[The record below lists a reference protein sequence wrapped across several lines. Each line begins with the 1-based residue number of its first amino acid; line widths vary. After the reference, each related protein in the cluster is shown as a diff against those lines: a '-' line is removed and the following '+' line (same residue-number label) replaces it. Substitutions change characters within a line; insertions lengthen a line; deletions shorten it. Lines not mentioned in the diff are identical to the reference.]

1 MLLNE
6 ISQNFNECLVYVML
20 ARVSHYCGI
29 LRLSQLLPHT
39 REQTR
44 LWIIHHRIRVDV
56 ETIWKV
62 TQNNIEKSK
71 SPTYSTLSR
80 TLFLGIRR
88 PSHPSKLSNHGT
100 NTKQRQWL
108 YKQAL
113 LPLNLYFRI
122 HWILPPKKPVSQWTK
137 LQDLHCKNTRTV
149 INLFFTLFSFLGF
162 VDYRIRAD
170 LAIIGQI
177 RGQ

>member
-1 MLLNE
+1 MA
-6 ISQNFNECLVYVML
+6 I
-20 ARVSHYCGI
+20 ACGI

-39 REQTR
+39 RWQTR

-56 ETIWKV
+56 EIIWKV
-62 TQNNIEKSK
+62 TQNYIEKSK
-71 SPTYSTLSR
+71 SPTYNTLSR

-137 LQDLHCKNTRTV
+137 LQDLHCKNTTTV
-149 INLFFTLFSFLGF
+149 IYYFFYAFLILGIRRPPHPSRLGNHRTNPRTITVQRQLFW
-162 VDYRIRAD
+162 V
-170 LAIIGQI
+170 
-177 RGQ
+177 

>member
-1 MLLNE
+1 MA
-6 ISQNFNECLVYVML
+6 I
-20 ARVSHYCGI
+20 ACGI

-39 REQTR
+39 RWQTR
-44 LWIIHHRIRVDV
+44 LWIIHHRIRVDA
-56 ETIWKV
+56 EIIWKA
-62 TQNNIEKSK
+62 TQNYIEKSK
-71 SPTYSTLSR
+71 SPTYNTLSR

-137 LQDLHCKNTRTV
+137 LQDLHCKNTTTV
-149 INLFFTLFSFLGF
+149 IYCFLAFLIPGIRRPPHPSKLGNLRTNPRTMTVQRQLLW
-162 VDYRIRAD
+162 V
-170 LAIIGQI
+170 
-177 RGQ
+177 

>member
-1 MLLNE
+1 MA
-6 ISQNFNECLVYVML
+6 I
-20 ARVSHYCGI
+20 ACGI

-39 REQTR
+39 RWQTR
-44 LWIIHHRIRVDV
+44 LWIIHHRIRVDA
-56 ETIWKV
+56 EIIWKV
-62 TQNNIEKSK
+62 TQNYIEKSK

-88 PSHPSKLSNHGT
+88 PPHPSKLSNHGT

-137 LQDLHCKNTRTV
+137 LQDLLCKNTTTV
-149 INLFFTLFSFLGF
+149 ISLFFTLFSFLGF
-162 VDYRIRAD
+162 VDHRIRAD

>member
-1 MLLNE
+1 MA
-6 ISQNFNECLVYVML
+6 I
-20 ARVSHYCGI
+20 ACGI
-29 LRLSQLLPHT
+29 LRLSQLLSHT
-39 REQTR
+39 RWQTR

-56 ETIWKV
+56 EIIWKV
-62 TQNNIEKSK
+62 TQNYIEKSK

-137 LQDLHCKNTRTV
+137 LQDLHCKNTTTV
-149 INLFFTLFSFLGF
+149 IYYFFYAFLILGIRRPPHPSRLGNHRTNSRTITVQTQLFW
-162 VDYRIRAD
+162 V
-170 LAIIGQI
+170 
-177 RGQ
+177 